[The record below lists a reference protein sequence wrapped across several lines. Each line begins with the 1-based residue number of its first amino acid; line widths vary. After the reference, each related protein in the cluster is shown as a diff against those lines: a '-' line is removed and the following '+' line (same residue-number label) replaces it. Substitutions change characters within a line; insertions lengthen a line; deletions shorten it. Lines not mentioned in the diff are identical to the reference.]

1 MSQIEMNEPCPF
13 EKIAKVATRNRPN
26 RQKLEFRQIVKMK
39 LVQHQIL
46 CGKLVSQS
54 SFESRSPKLDYLK
67 MWRF

>member
-1 MSQIEMNEPCPF
+1 MSRIEMNEPCPF
-13 EKIAKVATRNRPN
+13 EKIAKVATRN

-46 CGKLVSQS
+46 CGKLVSQR